1 MSTRLVFSSA
11 LAILLC
17 FTTQSK
23 ADWVMDFGPGLS
35 GDITTFSFTEDP
47 PTGPGM
53 TPGVLT
59 ENHTSGHQWVVDG
72 KPGDPV
78 RTANIRYEFS
88 SLFNKIKGVAGA
100 DPNTLVQFS
109 VPLASNANEGTF
121 FIVGT
126 AERASGQ
133 TYTFTDDSGGTPGDP
148 NGDFEWRTSLSMAD
162 IASDDI
168 IALNFDISFDYT
180 GVVLAGLDQTFTF
193 GGPGGLVAAPEPTSA
208 AMIGCAL
215 VGLIARR
222 RRRA

>member
-1 MSTRLVFSSA
+1 
-11 LAILLC
+11 
-17 FTTQSK
+17 
-23 ADWVMDFGPGLS
+23 MDFGPGLS

-53 TPGVLT
+53 TPGVVT

-72 KPGDPV
+72 KPGDPN
-78 RTANIRYEFS
+78 RTANIRYEFP
-88 SLFNKIKGVAGA
+88 SLNRFGGRPSDFVR
-100 DPNTLVQFS
+100 FS

-126 AERASGQ
+126 AERVSGQ

-148 NGDFEWRTSLSMAD
+148 NGDFEWITSITTAD
-162 IASDDI
+162 LAADDI
-168 IALNFDISFDYT
+168 IALNFDIIFDYT
-180 GVVLAGLDQTFTF
+180 GVVLAGADQTFTF

>member
-1 MSTRLVFSSA
+1 
-11 LAILLC
+11 
-17 FTTQSK
+17 
-23 ADWVMDFGPGLS
+23 MDFGPGLS

-53 TPGVLT
+53 TPGVVT

-72 KPGDPV
+72 KPGDPE
-78 RTANIRYEFS
+78 RTANVRYEFP
-88 SLFNKIKGVAGA
+88 SLNRFGGGPDDVI
-100 DPNTLVQFS
+100 TIS
-109 VPLASNANEGTF
+109 VPFSSNANEGTF

-126 AERASGQ
+126 AERVSGQ

-148 NGDFEWRTSLSMAD
+148 NGDFQWITSITLAD
-162 IASDDI
+162 LAADDI
-168 IALNFDISFDYT
+168 IALNFDIIFDYT
-180 GVVLAGLDQTFTF
+180 GIVLAGADQTFTF